1 MSRILSI
8 ALCYIA
14 AAQDPVFEDAI
25 PRDLP
30 LRQLRGEMKPA
41 SASEESPAKQPQE
54 TNVVSEGEADDEAK
68 DETDDGNDY
77 ENDDGNDDEN
87 DDGNDEGDFHDA
99 TDLDAEAVENAC
111 VDQPGWDTDFS
122 HRMYKCALK
131 NLGNA
136 KKGGKCMAEKQGVSR
151 DCGGC
156 MGKLMKCSKPCARKC
171 CSGKCMEKS
180 RCKKCVRSRC
190 ASSFKK
196 CAGVDA
202 P

>member
-1 MSRILSI
+1 MG
-8 ALCYIA
+8 A
-14 AAQDPVFEDAI
+14 AAQDAVFEDAI

-41 SASEESPAKQPQE
+41 SASEESSAKQPQE

-68 DETDDGNDY
+68 DETG
-77 ENDDGNDDEN
+77 E
-87 DDGNDEGDFHDA
+87 GNDEGDLHDA

-122 HRMYKCALK
+122 DRMYKCALK

-151 DCGGC
+151 ECGGC

-171 CSGKCMEKS
+171 CSGKCMQKG
-180 RCKKCVRSRC
+180 RCKKCVRSHC

-196 CAGVDA
+196 CASPPTEFNDPNGA
-202 P
+202 

>member
-1 MSRILSI
+1 MGMSRILSI

-41 SASEESPAKQPQE
+41 SASEESPAKQHQE
-54 TNVVSEGEADDEAK
+54 TKVVSEGEADDEAK
-68 DETDDGNDY
+68 DET
-77 ENDDGNDDEN
+77 

-122 HRMYKCALK
+122 HRMYKCALN

-136 KKGGKCMAEKQGVSR
+136 KKGGKCMAEKQGVSH

>member
-1 MSRILSI
+1 MGRSTLTFVSSTSEGRTAMSRILSI

-14 AAQDPVFEDAI
+14 AAQDAVFEDAI

-30 LRQLRGEMKPA
+30 LRQLRGETKPA

-54 TNVVSEGEADDEAK
+54 TNVVSEGEAGDEAK
-68 DETDDGNDY
+68 DETS
-77 ENDDGNDDEN
+77 DGNDDEN
-87 DDGNDEGDFHDA
+87 DDGNDEGDLHDA

-122 HRMYKCALK
+122 DRMYKCALK

-171 CSGKCMEKS
+171 C
-180 RCKKCVRSRC
+180 
-190 ASSFKK
+190 
-196 CAGVDA
+196 
-202 P
+202 

>member
-1 MSRILSI
+1 MGMSRILSI

-54 TNVVSEGEADDEAK
+54 TKVVSEGEADHE
-68 DETDDGNDY
+68 
-77 ENDDGNDDEN
+77 
-87 DDGNDEGDFHDA
+87 A

-122 HRMYKCALK
+122 HRMYKCALN

-136 KKGGKCMAEKQGVSR
+136 KKGGKCMAEKQGVSH

-190 ASSFKK
+190 ASSFK
-196 CAGVDA
+196 
-202 P
+202 